1 MQLPSDLKLAIEELA
16 TRLPQATLIQ
26 ATAELSA
33 NYRQR
38 TATAQR
44 FITHEA
50 HRIAYLTTRLP
61 ATFAALVAV
70 LREVKTR
77 LAGEPIATIL
87 DLGAGPGTAM
97 WAARQVFDE
106 LAQITLVERDAN
118 LIQLGQQCAT
128 KAPPARQTAWLNA
141 DLGTLTNLPTSDLII
156 ASYSLGELSAEQV
169 QRLLPRVWAATEKVL
184 VLIEPGTMAGFQLLR
199 QLRDE
204 LLRLG
209 GQVVAPCPHQQ
220 ACPMPATDWCHFAAR
235 VERTA
240 LHRKL
245 KGGAL
250 GYEDEK
256 FAYLAVAKSPLNP
269 VAARILRRPQ
279 MMTGFVRLELCTG
292 QGLQSQTVTRK
303 NKYAFKQA
311 RHAGWGDAWNEIMSR
326 VNETDSN

>member
-1 MQLPSDLKLAIEELA
+1 MQLPPDLKLAIEELA
-16 TRLPQATLIQ
+16 TRLPQQ
-26 ATAELSA
+26 ALVQAVAELSN
-33 NYRQR
+33 NYRIR
-38 TATAQR
+38 TATSQR

-50 HRIAYLTTRLP
+50 HRIAYLATRMP

-77 LAGEPIATIL
+77 LPGEPIATIL

-97 WAARQVFDE
+97 WAARQVFAE
-106 LAQITLVERDAN
+106 FAKITLVERDAN
-118 LIQLGQQCAT
+118 LIQLGQWCAT
-128 KAPPARQTAWLNA
+128 KAPPARQTEWLNT

-169 QRLLPRVWAATEKVL
+169 QRLLPRVWAATGKVL

-204 LLRLG
+204 LLCLG
-209 GQVVAPCPHQQ
+209 GHVIAPCPHQQ
-220 ACPMPATDWCHFAAR
+220 ACPMSTTDWCHFAAR

-256 FAYLAVAKSPLNP
+256 FAYLAVAKSPHH
-269 VAARILRRPQ
+269 AAASRILRHPQ
-279 MMTGFVRLELCTG
+279 IMPGVVRLELCTT
-292 QGLQSQTVTRK
+292 QGLQSQTVTRR
-303 NKYAFKQA
+303 NKEAFKQA
-311 RHAGWGDAWNEIMSR
+311 RHAGWGDAWE
-326 VNETDSN
+326 